1 MKIIKTYK
9 GQTDRD
15 KTDKTRQENASYDMP
30 FFFLKK
36 HERKRFVDIKKFYT
50 NKQAIA

>member
-1 MKIIKTYK
+1 MKIITTYK
-9 GQTDRD
+9 GQTET
-15 KTDKTRQENASYDMP
+15 TDKTRQENASYDMP

-36 HERKRFVDIKKFYT
+36 HKRKRFVDIKKFNT